1 MKKVRWT
8 MMSSNTDTMMIKD
21 RPLRHSNGQVLND
34 YELFKVALKNIDEY
48 EAIHKEPCKI
58 DPNFIEFMRE
68 GIKYVDSG
76 QGSMVDYKKR
86 HVLKQLNYDL
96 IISNTNKLN
105 EKLERKGDFKPQLIK
120 KEVGRSKK

>member
-1 MKKVRWT
+1 
-8 MMSSNTDTMMIKD
+8 MSSSTEATMIKD
-21 RPLRHSNGQVLND
+21 RPLRHSNGQMLND
-34 YELFKVALKNIDEY
+34 YELFKVALKNVDEY

-68 GIKYVDSG
+68 GVKFVESG

-96 IISNTNKLN
+96 IIANTNKLN
-105 EKLERKGDFKPQLIK
+105 EKLEKKGTFKPQLIK
-120 KEVGRSKK
+120 KEIGRSKN